1 MSYLVNPFA
10 SNDFSNLL
18 GGDSASTNIT
28 KTPAGKSIAVGGG
41 VSVAVQQFVRPNT
54 AAVRKGVYA
63 TYPAATPK
71 YSTTNDD
78 NSLKTQARLLI
89 PFPDSKTFKDYQAS
103 FLGYSNDV
111 KRLANTIGVPAR
123 KDYTKGAVGYV
134 DFLLTQA
141 QEGFEEK
148 LQVVDVVGDNYVAY
162 FFGQR
167 PPIFSYQGVL
177 MNTKQDDWRLAML
190 LMYQNVIR
198 GTQLAR
204 RNTMVTLAYDK
215 LAVTGAL
222 VNMTQILT
230 AEMQMAAQ
238 FNFQILVKR
247 IDVERT
253 IGSIPTAVAG
263 LPYAVRPDTFA
274 VQVFGVPLATMRTT
288 GEPTYPTE
296 QRKDKKT
303 DEAASMID
311 VEPAVHGAPPAQQ
324 SQSLGFDQSDQCV
337 E

>member
-1 MSYLVNPFA
+1 MSYLVDPFVA
-10 SNDFSNLL
+10 NNFSNLL
-18 GGDSASTNIT
+18 GGDSESKNIT
-28 KTPAGKSIAVGGG
+28 TAVGGG
-41 VSVAVQQFVRPNT
+41 GLVPQSVHPNT
-54 AAVRKGVYA
+54 VAVRKGVYA
-63 TYPAATPK
+63 AYPAATPK

-89 PFPDSKTFKDYQAS
+89 PFPNDTTFNAYQAS
-103 FLGYSNDV
+103 FLGYSDDV
-111 KRLANTIGVPAR
+111 KRLADTIGVPAR
-123 KDYTKGAVGYV
+123 KDYIKGAVGYV

-177 MNTKQDDWRLAML
+177 LNTMQDDWRLAML
-190 LMYQNVIR
+190 LMYQNIIR

-247 IDVERT
+247 LDVERT
-253 IGSIPTAVAG
+253 QGSIPTAIGG

-288 GEPTYPTE
+288 GEPTYTTE

-303 DEAASMID
+303 TDEAASMID
-311 VEPAVHGAPPAQQ
+311 AEPAVHGAPPAQQ
-324 SQSLGFDQSDQCV
+324 SQSLVFDQSDQCI

>member
-1 MSYLVNPFA
+1 MSYLVDPFA
-10 SNDFSNLL
+10 ANNFSNLL
-18 GGDSASTNIT
+18 GGDSESKNIT
-28 KTPAGKSIAVGGG
+28 KTPA
-41 VSVAVQQFVRPNT
+41 RPNT

-89 PFPDSKTFKDYQAS
+89 PFPNDTTFNAYQAS
-103 FLGYSNDV
+103 FLGYSDDV
-111 KRLANTIGVPAR
+111 KRLADTIGVPAW

-177 MNTKQDDWRLAML
+177 LNTMQDDWRLAML
-190 LMYQNVIR
+190 LMYQNIIR

-247 IDVERT
+247 LDVERT
-253 IGSIPTAVAG
+253 QGSIPTAIGG

-274 VQVFGVPLATMRTT
+274 VQVFSVPRATMRETA
-288 GEPTYPTE
+288 EPVYATKEREKETPAGLSFSENEE
-296 QRKDKKT
+296 QSVYG
-303 DEAASMID
+303 A
-311 VEPAVHGAPPAQQ
+311 APPQQ
-324 SQSLGFDQSDQCV
+324 SIAPGFEDFVQ
-337 E
+337 

>member
-1 MSYLVNPFA
+1 MSYLVSPFS
-10 SNDFSNLL
+10 SNDFKNLL
-18 GGDSASTNIT
+18 GGDFQNDNIARPRT
-28 KTPAGKSIAVGGG
+28 RVSDVLDFTAPARV
-41 VSVAVQQFVRPNT
+41 VSGALPNT
-54 AAVRKGVYA
+54 NAIRKGVYA
-63 TYPAATPK
+63 DYPAATPK
-71 YSTTNDD
+71 YSTANDD
-78 NSLKTQARLLI
+78 KSLQTQARLLI
-89 PFPDSKTFKDYQAS
+89 PLPDEKTYLKFRSS
-103 FLGYSNDV
+103 FGGYSADIKTLV
-111 KRLANTIGVPAR
+111 DAI
-123 KDYTKGAVGYV
+123 AVAGGRPIETAMRPTGYI

-148 LQVVDVVGDNYVAY
+148 LQVIDVVGDNYVAY

-230 AEMQMAAQ
+230 AELQMAAQ

-247 IDVERT
+247 LDVQRT
-253 IGSIPTAVAG
+253 EQAMPTILHN
-263 LPYAVRPDTFA
+263 LPYAVQPDTFA
-274 VQVFGVPLATMRTT
+274 TEVFDTPRATMREAMLPSNTT
-288 GEPTYPTE
+288 EERKAAKPPTE
-296 QRKDKKT
+296 SSIVTT
-303 DEAASMID
+303 D
-311 VEPAVHGAPPAQQ
+311 VHG
-324 SQSLGFDQSDQCV
+324 G
-337 E
+337 